1 MALASSMSANGGST
15 LPSMRSQ
22 TQGIQ
27 RDGMTISG
35 PIAMAVRN
43 PSSVARSIAR
53 SSNRGDARKSSS
65 ARRSSL
71 LKSAPG
77 AQAGLSVMAL
87 LSKVDLVGRE
97 RSALGA
103 VGFSHK
109 AVASQASMSHSRWTS
124 CDTRRP
130 SVSSPRGMRLLRVV

>member
-1 MALASSMSANGGST
+1 MALASSMSSNGGST

-77 AQAGLSVMAL
+77 AGAVLSLMAL
-87 LSKVDLVGRE
+87 LS
-97 RSALGA
+97 
-103 VGFSHK
+103 
-109 AVASQASMSHSRWTS
+109 
-124 CDTRRP
+124 
-130 SVSSPRGMRLLRVV
+130 RLA